1 MSNKTIKLT
10 GSDLRRIIRESVEKA
25 LGGNISLREFADII
39 KWDTR
44 YSSGDGYIRINDY
57 ERLNEIGLQFFNENI
72 GWIYEPR
79 IFYRGDANMM
89 SFPVVATDREIRNC
103 VVINDRDELR
113 ECGEMWRNNDFS
125 MLNQPL
131 QREVIRNEKG
141 LGYKEFERKVYAIAQ
156 QDKNIIIVDV
166 DGNDI
171 PRKAII
177 VKY

>member
-1 MSNKTIKLT
+1 MTNKTIRLT
-10 GSDLRRIIRESVEKA
+10 KSDLRRIISESVENV

-44 YSSGDGYIRINDY
+44 YSSFEGYARISDH
-57 ERLNEIGLQFFNENI
+57 ECLNEIGLQFFNENN
-72 GWIYEPR
+72 GWIREPR
-79 IFYRGDANMM
+79 VFYRGTANMM
-89 SFPVVATDREIRNC
+89 YFPIVATDREMRKC
-103 VVINDRDELR
+103 VVINNRDELR

-156 QDKNIIIVDV
+156 QDKTIIDVNV
-166 DGNDI
+166 DGDDI

>member
-25 LGGNISLREFADII
+25 LGGNISLREFADIL

-44 YSSGDGYIRINDY
+44 YSSFEGYTRISDH
-57 ERLNEIGLQFFNENI
+57 ECLNEIGLQFFNENT
-72 GWIYEPR
+72 GWIREPR
-79 IFYRGDANMM
+79 VFYRGTANMM
-89 SFPVVATDREIRNC
+89 SFPIIATDREMRKC